1 MTQIV
6 DMTEKQLDLLVQLKP
21 HLEKLHVGGMCDRDF
36 KRKTL

>member
-21 HLEKLHVGGMCDRDF
+21 HLEKLHVGGTCDRDL
-36 KRKTL
+36 KRTTL